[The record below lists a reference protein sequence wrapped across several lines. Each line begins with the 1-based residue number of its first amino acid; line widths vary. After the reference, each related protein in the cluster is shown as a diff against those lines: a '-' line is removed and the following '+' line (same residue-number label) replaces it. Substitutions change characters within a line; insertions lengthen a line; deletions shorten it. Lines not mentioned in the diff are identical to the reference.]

1 MPRITAQVAKSSL
14 VAPTGPSQAKED
26 APLPLAA
33 HHEAQFETLESPDS
47 PLQYP
52 TTTQPSVMANKL
64 ATKVSLTISTLY
76 MLYGANYLANTIQ
89 PITRSINESLRH
101 SYSSLDSLL

>member
-64 ATKVSLTISTLY
+64 ATKVSLTI
-76 MLYGANYLANTIQ
+76 YGANYLANTIQ
-89 PITRSINESLRH
+89 PITRIINESLRH